1 MSGSTV
7 SGAINAG
14 DGDDE
19 FTWSS
24 GTLGAFDGGIG
35 SDTATITAA
44 SYTGSEVLD
53 GGDVT
58 GGTTT
63 IAVADVSSGDATG
76 NDVLV
81 VDVAGTSSAGDFVSP
96 TISSGAYL
104 YDLNQVGSDWY
115 LQSSGFVPTAESFA
129 PALSVA
135 QDMGRDYL
143 GNLWE
148 RVGHRE
154 TGWSANGRG
163 DGSGVWGRAHGKLL
177 DAGSGATSSGASFE
191 TAHGFLQ
198 AGVDFAGFDLD
209 EGNLVLSI
217 MGHYG
222 NSDTDVANVIGGK
235 IANVDING
243 YGVGGSVTFY
253 NEAQTFYL
261 DAVGQATWYDV
272 DIDSTEFG
280 LNGSERTAH
289 AKTDGFGYAL
299 SLEAGYRH
307 AISDQW
313 AFVPQG
319 QLIYSKA
326 DFDNTVDSEGVA
338 LSVLDGD
345 NLEGRIGIALEG
357 HSDVSFGYFRLNLI
371 EELKGKNQVLT
382 SGTKFTTD
390 FSGTSAEMSAGG
402 SFLVTPSVR
411 LYTDITGR
419 VGFKNEVASARGTIG
434 AKVNW

>member
-1 MSGSTV
+1 M
-7 SGAINAG
+7 
-14 DGDDE
+14 E
-19 FTWSS
+19 
-24 GTLGAFDGGIG
+24 
-35 SDTATITAA
+35 
-44 SYTGSEVLD
+44 
-53 GGDVT
+53 
-58 GGTTT
+58 
-63 IAVADVSSGDATG
+63 
-76 NDVLV
+76 
-81 VDVAGTSSAGDFVSP
+81 
-96 TISSGAYL
+96 AY
-104 YDLNQVGSDWY
+104 
-115 LQSSGFVPTAESFA
+115 A
-129 PALSVA
+129 PALSA
-135 QDMGRDYL
+135 IQSMGRDFL

-154 TGWSANGRG
+154 TGWSAEGRG
-163 DGSGVWGRAHGKLL
+163 NGTGVWGRAHGKLL

-338 LSVLDGD
+338 LWSCWL
-345 NLEGRIGIALEG
+345 
-357 HSDVSFGYFRLNLI
+357 YFAQSWL
-371 EELKGKNQVLT
+371 
-382 SGTKFTTD
+382 
-390 FSGTSAEMSAGG
+390 SAGTRY
-402 SFLVTPSVR
+402 S
-411 LYTDITGR
+411 
-419 VGFKNEVASARGTIG
+419 RGG
-434 AKVNW
+434 AWPNC